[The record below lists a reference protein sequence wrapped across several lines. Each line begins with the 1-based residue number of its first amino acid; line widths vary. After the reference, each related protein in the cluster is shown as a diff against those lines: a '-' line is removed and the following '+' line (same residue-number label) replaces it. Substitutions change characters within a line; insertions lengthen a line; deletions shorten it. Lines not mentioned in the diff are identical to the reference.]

1 MPVLKRNFLST
12 KTVNDIS
19 IHELVSSKI
28 KLGVWIKVYNCGL
41 PLEMARLLPARS
53 DKQSGAFTYGV

>member
-1 MPVLKRNFLST
+1 M
-12 KTVNDIS
+12 NDIS

-41 PLEMARLLPARS
+41 PLEMAQLLPARS
-53 DKQSGAFTYGV
+53 DKQSGAFTYGI